1 MLDKRALGK
10 GRPNMRGST
19 QKGRCRLSWP
29 DECLLCSLWRMK
41 LSTFLFGTP
50 DAELAPPHG
59 VIGCRWCGLVQ
70 CLPEEEGEGVI
81 YCRRCDAPLERM
93 VGRSVDS
100 ALACAF
106 VTLLLLL
113 PAMLWP
119 LMKVSL
125 LGTINLS
132 TIQAGLGGVWQE
144 GWPLV
149 TIVLGIE
156 LVVMPLLRF
165 SSLVAVLTMVRM
177 GRRAVWM
184 GPTFRFSEKID
195 EWAMIDVFL
204 IGCIIG
210 YSRVAPFLPV
220 HIGVGGYCVIAASF
234 MTMITRATME
244 RRAIWREIGAEASTE
259 DQNAISCTSC
269 DHIAP
274 AAHEGK
280 KCLRCGAR
288 LWRERPFSSSCALAL
303 TTAGFIFYPIAYLY
317 PMEIDVRA
325 GIAYPHSIVSG
336 IIETFQAGLWPLG
349 IIIFVASV
357 AIPLFKLFAISW
369 ILLSSY
375 RHSRS
380 HLRLK
385 SRLCRIITV
394 IGRWSHI
401 DVYTVAVF
409 LPLLHLSGLLSINVA
424 DGLPAF
430 LAVVILTMLATSALD
445 SRRIWNAAS
454 GRVWS
459 EKEGS

>member
-1 MLDKRALGK
+1 
-10 GRPNMRGST
+10 
-19 QKGRCRLSWP
+19 
-29 DECLLCSLWRMK
+29 MK
-41 LSTFLFGTP
+41 FSTFLFGTP
-50 DAELAPPHG
+50 DAELTPPHG

-70 CLPEEEGEGVI
+70 CLPEKGGAGVI
-81 YCRRCDAPLERM
+81 YCRQCDAPLEHM

-100 ALACAF
+100 ALACAL

-132 TIQAGLGGVWQE
+132 TIRAGLGGVWQE

-149 TIVLGIE
+149 AIVLGFE
-156 LVVMPLLRF
+156 LVVMPILRF
-165 SSLVAVLTMVRM
+165 SSLVAVLSMVRA
-177 GRRAVWM
+177 GQRAAWV
-184 GPTFRFSEKID
+184 GPVFRLSEKID

-220 HIGVGGYCVIAASF
+220 HIGIGGYCVVAASF

-244 RRAIWREIGAEASTE
+244 RRAIWREIGPEASTE
-259 DQNAISCTSC
+259 VGHAISCTSC

-274 AAHEGK
+274 LSQEGH
-280 KCLRCGAR
+280 KCGRCGAR
-288 LWRERPFSSSCALAL
+288 LWQERPFASSRALAL
-303 TTAGFIFYPIAYLY
+303 TAAGFIFYPIAYLY
-317 PMEIDVRA
+317 PMEIDVQA
-325 GIAYPHSIVSG
+325 GTSHPHSVVSG
-336 IIETFQAGLWPLG
+336 IIELFQAGLWPLG

-369 ILLSSY
+369 VLLSSY
-375 RHSRS
+375 RHSTS

-385 SRLCRIITV
+385 SRLCRIIRV

-424 DGLPAF
+424 NGLPAF
-430 LAVVILTMLATSALD
+430 LAVVILTMLATSELD
-445 SRRIWNAAS
+445 PRRIWHAAREGGALKRVDQ
-454 GRVWS
+454 GRV
-459 EKEGS
+459 ETP

>member
-1 MLDKRALGK
+1 M
-10 GRPNMRGST
+10 N
-19 QKGRCRLSWP
+19 
-29 DECLLCSLWRMK
+29 

-50 DAELAPPHG
+50 DVEITPPHG

-70 CLPEEEGEGVI
+70 SLPETGGAGVI
-81 YCRRCDAPLERM
+81 HCQRCDAPLEHM
-93 VGRSVDS
+93 AGRSVDS
-100 ALACAF
+100 ALACAV

-132 TIQAGLGGVWQE
+132 TIRAGLGGVWQE
-144 GWPLV
+144 GWPMV
-149 TIVLGIE
+149 AIVLGIE

-165 SSLVAVLTMVRM
+165 SSLVAVLSMVRVG
-177 GRRAVWM
+177 GRAAWV
-184 GPTFRFSEKID
+184 GPVFRFSEKID

-220 HIGVGGYCVIAASF
+220 HIGVGGYCVVGASF

-244 RRAIWREIGAEASTE
+244 RRAIWREIGPEASTE
-259 DQNAISCTSC
+259 ERDAISCTSC

-274 AAHEGK
+274 LSQEGK
-280 KCLRCGAR
+280 KCTRCGAR
-288 LWRERPFSSSCALAL
+288 LWRERPFASSRALAL
-303 TTAGFIFYPIAYLY
+303 TMAGFIFYPIAYLY
-317 PMEIDVRA
+317 PMEIDIRA
-325 GIAYPHSIVSG
+325 GTSYPHSIVSG
-336 IIETFQAGLWPLG
+336 IVELFQAGLWPLG
-349 IIIFVASV
+349 IVIFIASV

-369 ILLSSY
+369 VLLSSY
-375 RHSRS
+375 RHSTS

-385 SRLCRIITV
+385 SRLCRVVTV

-430 LAVVILTMLATSALD
+430 LAVVILTMLATSVLD
-445 SRRIWNAAS
+445 PRRIWHAAQ
-454 GRVWS
+454 
-459 EKEGS
+459 EGANPEQVAQGSVEVQ

>member
-1 MLDKRALGK
+1 M
-10 GRPNMRGST
+10 N
-19 QKGRCRLSWP
+19 
-29 DECLLCSLWRMK
+29 
-41 LSTFLFGTP
+41 LSTLLFGTP
-50 DAELAPPHG
+50 DVELAPPHG
-59 VIGCRWCGLVQ
+59 FIGCRWCGLVQ
-70 CLPEEEGEGVI
+70 CLPEKVGTGTIHCCQCE
-81 YCRRCDAPLERM
+81 APLEQM

-100 ALACAF
+100 ALACAV

-125 LGTINLS
+125 FGTINLS
-132 TIQAGLGGVWQE
+132 TIRAGLGGVWQE

-149 TIVLGIE
+149 AIVLGIE

-165 SSLVAVLTMVRM
+165 SSLVVVLSMVRM
-177 GRRAVWM
+177 GRRAVWL
-184 GPTFRFSEKID
+184 GPAFRFSEKID

-244 RRAIWREIGAEASTE
+244 RRAIWREIGPEASTE
-259 DQNAISCTSC
+259 GHNALSCTSC

-274 AAHEGK
+274 AADEGK
-280 KCLRCGAR
+280 KCMRCGAR
-288 LWRERPFSSSCALAL
+288 LWRERPFSSSRALAL
-303 TTAGFIFYPIAYLY
+303 TLAGFIFYPIAYLY
-317 PMEIDVRA
+317 PMEIDVQA
-325 GIAYPHSIVSG
+325 GVSHPHSIVSG
-336 IIETFQAGLWPLG
+336 IIELFQAGLWPLG
-349 IIIFVASV
+349 MIIFVASV
-357 AIPLFKLFAISW
+357 AIPLLKLFAISW
-369 ILLSSY
+369 VLLSSY
-375 RHSRS
+375 RHSTS
-380 HLRLK
+380 HLLIK

-430 LAVVILTMLATSALD
+430 LAVVILTMLATSMLD
-445 SRRIWNAAS
+445 PRRIWNAANEKS
-454 GRVWS
+454 GLRRD
-459 EKEGS
+459 KRG

>member
-1 MLDKRALGK
+1 M
-10 GRPNMRGST
+10 N
-19 QKGRCRLSWP
+19 
-29 DECLLCSLWRMK
+29 
-41 LSTFLFGTP
+41 LSTFLFGVP
-50 DAELAPPHG
+50 DVELTPPHG
-59 VIGCRWCGLVQ
+59 MIGCRWCGLVQ
-70 CLPEEEGEGVI
+70 CLPEKVSAGVI
-81 YCRRCDAPLERM
+81 HCHQCDAPLERM

-100 ALACAF
+100 ALACAL

-125 LGTINLS
+125 FGTINLS

-144 GWPLV
+144 GWPIV

-156 LVVMPLLRF
+156 LVIMPLLRF
-165 SSLVAVLTMVRM
+165 SSLVAVLSMVRM
-177 GRRAVWM
+177 GRRAVWL
-184 GPTFRFSEKID
+184 GPAFRISEKID

-220 HIGVGGYCVIAASF
+220 HIGIGGYCVIAASF
-234 MTMITRATME
+234 MTMITRATLE
-244 RRAIWREIGAEASTE
+244 RRAIWREIGAEAST
-259 DQNAISCTSC
+259 DASHAISCTSC

-274 AAHEGK
+274 AAHEGR
-280 KCLRCGAR
+280 KCTRCGAR
-288 LWRERPFSSSCALAL
+288 LWRERPFSASRALAL
-303 TTAGFIFYPIAYLY
+303 TAAGFIFYPIAYLY

-325 GIAYPHSIVSG
+325 GIAYPHSVVSG

-349 IIIFVASV
+349 VVIFVASI

-369 ILLSSY
+369 VLLSSY
-375 RHSRS
+375 RHSTS

-430 LAVVILTMLATSALD
+430 LAVVVLTMLATSALD
-445 SRRIWNAAS
+445 PRRIWNAA
-454 GRVWS
+454 GKGAGL
-459 EKEGS
+459 EKEAHD